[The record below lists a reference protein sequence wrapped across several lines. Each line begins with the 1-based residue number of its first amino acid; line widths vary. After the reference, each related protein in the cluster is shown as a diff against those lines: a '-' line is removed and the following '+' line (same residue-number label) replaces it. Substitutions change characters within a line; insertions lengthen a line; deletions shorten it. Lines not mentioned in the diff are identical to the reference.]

1 LSLSKNFFSR
11 HLSPDKARKSH
22 LDIPTLNRIEHFS
35 RCLDSLEGCTGAD
48 KTDVFIGL
56 DYPPTDEYVE
66 GWKKICEYL
75 KNKEKNNGFKSLTV
89 VRRSYNYGIT
99 GAGSNG
105 RQLLRWLGGLL
116 AFCVPL
122 LVVSYQTD
130 AKMRERMRFGFEGF
144 FNLVEKGRFSYTSN
158 EKLGT
163 MFVWPDNVKTWL
175 VGDGYF
181 SNPVATDAHYTGE
194 ITRGYYMGTDVGYL
208 RFIFYFGMVGLL
220 MFSFFMLKVGQV
232 CIRKFPHWKVLFLML
247 LAVHFIVW
255 AKVSTDIFL
264 VFALFL
270 CLDNNEDPEKNSIIT
285 DYETTEQQ
293 RTKRVL
299 SGNS

>member
-1 LSLSKNFFSR
+1 LLANADVRKRWYDYLLLLLSFIIITVAGNIMARTTIVGVVVGLVYLVVLSMKQTLRVSST
-11 HLSPDKARKSH
+11 HLV
-22 LDIPTLNRIEHFS
+22 L
-35 RCLDSLEGCTGAD
+35 
-48 KTDVFIGL
+48 
-56 DYPPTDEYVE
+56 
-66 GWKKICEYL
+66 W
-75 KNKEKNNGFKSLTV
+75 
-89 VRRSYNYGIT
+89 
-99 GAGSNG
+99 
-105 RQLLRWLGGLL
+105 RWLGGLL